1 MDKFRQHIRST
12 FKSSFSQFSVSS
24 NGIQFKGFQDSR
36 TEKHLEDLLLQSLNF
51 LEVVQNQK
59 NCYCIGEW
67 AKISLFLKFLWS
79 QCKFQNF
86 DLELL
91 NLFELARNPS
101 TKIDPDLTVKHCKGS
116 IGLLHDQMLSILWIL
131 VVSFD
136 SRVIMFRINLN
147 LDSFTHKIQQIH
159 EICAQNTESL
169 RNTKEI
175 ALDSDKKAQWWKLR
189 RNLDKELIAICSK
202 LDDELFSNLNVTYLF
217 NEIS

>member
-12 FKSSFSQFSVSS
+12 FQSSFSQVPVSS
-24 NGIQFKGFQDSR
+24 NGIQFKGFQDSKAA
-36 TEKHLEDLLLQSLNF
+36 KHLQDLLLQSLKF
-51 LEVVQNQK
+51 LKVVQNQK

-67 AKISLFLKFLWS
+67 AKIALFLKFSWS
-79 QCKFQNF
+79 QYKFENNF

-101 TKIDPDLTVKHCKGS
+101 IQIDSNLTVKHCKGS

-136 SRVIMFRINLN
+136 SRVILFRINLN
-147 LDSFTHKIQQIH
+147 LDSFTRKIDQIH

-175 ALDSDKKAQWWKLR
+175 ALDADKKAQWWKLR
-189 RNLDKELIAICSK
+189 RNLDEELIAVCSK
-202 LDDELFSNLNVTYLF
+202 LDDELFSNLTV
-217 NEIS
+217 I